1 MTSLHF
7 KWSCWSALNQ
17 NHEGVAPSYFYTL
30 GWVSL
35 LMHTL
40 FMWKV
45 HLHRVFKPFDGDD
58 DAYYPS
64 IHTSIFFTA
73 CLALRLV
80 GILEPVLSSCC
91 LWPQTRL
98 HPGKFASFLEGP
110 LKKTKNIFNHT
121 HPNGQTRVAN
131 SPHLPLFGAEWEQ
144 KKRYR
149 HRLGE
154 NIQTVHRLAPEMTVD
169 C

>member
-30 GWVSL
+30 GSVSL

-64 IHTSIFFTA
+64 IHTSIHT
-73 CLALRLV
+73 
-80 GILEPVLSSCC
+80 VLSSCC
-91 LWPQTRL
+91 LWPQTGL
-98 HPGKFASFLEGP
+98 HTGQFSSFVEGP